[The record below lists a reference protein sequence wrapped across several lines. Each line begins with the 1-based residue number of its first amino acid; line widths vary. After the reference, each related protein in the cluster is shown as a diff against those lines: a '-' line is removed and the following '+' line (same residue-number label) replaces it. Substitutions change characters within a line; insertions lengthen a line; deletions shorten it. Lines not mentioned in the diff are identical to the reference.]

1 MGVANSVTGGF
12 IQKARMHCLLYGF
25 VLCMESF
32 GGTDEV
38 AEKKDAASQIVPESR
53 RIEEKDLIFFNLVQ
67 FCCGISWCMRLKEV
81 ELVKRDASEF
91 DEDGAGPYAPKPTKF
106 RIDLASIW
114 AGIWRSQ
121 DARSKH

>member
-38 AEKKDAASQIVPESR
+38 AEKKDATTQVLAESR
-53 RIEEKDLIFFNLVQ
+53 QIEEKDIIFVSSFLLWYFPLCV
-67 FCCGISWCMRLKEV
+67 
-81 ELVKRDASEF
+81 
-91 DEDGAGPYAPKPTKF
+91 
-106 RIDLASIW
+106 
-114 AGIWRSQ
+114 
-121 DARSKH
+121 